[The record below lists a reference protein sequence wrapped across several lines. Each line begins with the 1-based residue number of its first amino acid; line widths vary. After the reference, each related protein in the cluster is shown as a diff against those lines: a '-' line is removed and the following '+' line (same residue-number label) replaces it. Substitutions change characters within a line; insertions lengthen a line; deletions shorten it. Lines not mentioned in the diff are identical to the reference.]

1 MKTMKLN
8 LEMDPI
14 ACLGPTGSRRSSD
27 QPAKQSKQAEGQR
40 GPAMPVWACGFFP
53 LFPLG
58 ALKEGL

>member
-8 LEMDPI
+8 IEMDPI
-14 ACLGPTGSRRSSD
+14 ANRGPACSHHSSG
-27 QPAKQSKQAEGQR
+27 QPATQSKQAEASR

-53 LFPLG
+53 LFPMG